1 MAEDA
6 PLTEMPKEYQDL
18 VAHDTTIGRKP
29 VITVG
34 AGSPRPKFV
43 VFEVTQ
49 RHPEGELAF
58 EDVKLRIKDILS
70 NDLAIRH
77 YVDQLRHQTYIDI
90 RL

>member
-1 MAEDA
+1 
-6 PLTEMPKEYQDL
+6 
-18 VAHDTTIGRKP
+18 
-29 VITVG
+29 VG